1 MFSNFAFPDKVSEI
15 FIIKLIGLIFENIT
29 FKFNNKKMTKNTI
42 LVATMAVVT
51 LGTTTQ
57 SCVALATSSVGLA
70 VLKQI
75 LLGGIIKGLNIFSNK
90 DSFLSNQLIA
100 AAMPQ
105 QLKDV
110 NSTLQKLGLSNLVQ
124 KEKEYIAQAAQ
135 FTVETSRPIL
145 VNAVNSLTADDAA
158 RILQGGTG
166 VATQILRDKT
176 SQQLMAAIAPKVDA
190 KLNEYGI
197 VKSLNSALSGSSILG
212 NLLGGQTSS
221 SVTGGISR
229 FASEQMVNGLFNI
242 IQNHEE
248 QNKTSLLNSLKGM

>member
-1 MFSNFAFPDKVSEI
+1 MKR
-15 FIIKLIGLIFENIT
+15 
-29 FKFNNKKMTKNTI
+29 NTI

-75 LLGGIIKGLNIFSNK
+75 LLGGITKGLNIFSNK
-90 DSFLSNQLIA
+90 DSFLSNQLID

-105 QLKDV
+105 QLRDV
-110 NSTLQKLGLSNLVQ
+110 NNTLQKLGLNNLVQ

-145 VNAVNSLTADDAA
+145 INAVNSLTAQDAA
-158 RILQGGTG
+158 RIAQGGTG
-166 VATQILRDKT
+166 VATQILKEKT
-176 SQQLMAAIAPKVDA
+176 SQQLMAALAPKVDA
-190 KLNEYGI
+190 KLNEFGI
-197 VKSLNSALSGSSILG
+197 VKTLNNALAGS
-212 NLLGGQTSS
+212 NLLGGLLGGQNSTS

-242 IQNHEE
+242 IQNHEQ
-248 QNKTSLLNSLKGM
+248 QNSSAIMNSLRGINQ

>member
-1 MFSNFAFPDKVSEI
+1 MKR
-15 FIIKLIGLIFENIT
+15 
-29 FKFNNKKMTKNTI
+29 NTI

-75 LLGGIIKGLNIFSNK
+75 LLGGITKGLNIFSNK
-90 DSFLSNQLIA
+90 DSFLSNQLID

-105 QLKDV
+105 QLRDV
-110 NSTLQKLGLSNLVQ
+110 NNTLQKLGLNNLVQ

-145 VNAVNSLTADDAA
+145 INAVNSLTAQDAA
-158 RILQGGTG
+158 RIAQGGTG
-166 VATQILRDKT
+166 VATQILKEKT

-190 KLNEYGI
+190 KLNEFGI
-197 VKSLNSALSGSSILG
+197 VKTLNNALAGS
-212 NLLGGQTSS
+212 NLLGGLLGGQNSTS
-221 SVTGGISR
+221 SVTCGISR

-242 IQNHEE
+242 IQNHEQ
-248 QNKTSLLNSLKGM
+248 QNSSAIMNSLRGINQ